1 MSFPL
6 LGKEGVR
13 GRSVTDPPVV
23 PPYQGGTLIRYMVDA
38 GAVDGT
44 TGENKY
50 YVDNFT
56 LRENAAVL
64 RRLRWLMG

>member
-1 MSFPL
+1 MVKS
-6 LGKEGVR
+6 G
-13 GRSVTDPPVV
+13 
-23 PPYQGGTLIRYMVDA
+23 LIRHMVDA
-38 GAVDGT
+38 GAVYGT

-56 LRENAAVL
+56 LEQNAAVL

>member
-1 MSFPL
+1 MV
-6 LGKEGVR
+6 K
-13 GRSVTDPPVV
+13 GR
-23 PPYQGGTLIRYMVDA
+23 LIRYMVDA

-56 LRENAAVL
+56 LEQNAAVL